1 VVRDTISHE
10 ARSFIAELDATEQ
23 WHIDWA
29 RRVLRCA
36 VLREPPGDEVLAVDA
51 SRQCGL
57 WLWLQRHRG
66 ELFTLDAT
74 AVSDLQSN
82 HEQMHWAARR
92 VCQRILVG
100 EAGDAAEL
108 GVFEL
113 AQTGVIAGLARLKT
127 AYLARCARLD
137 ALTGLPLRH
146 GMEAEFER
154 CRARA
159 QRHGELLVLLLLDLD
174 EFKRINDRHGHAVG
188 DLALQHC
195 TLLLQGQCRAGEPLF
210 RVGGEEFLALLQVAD
225 RATAQRAAERILQA
239 LRDQPMAAANGTAL
253 VLRASAGLA
262 EVGSDETI
270 AAALDRA
277 DRALYAAKSAGRD
290 TWLWAPAGASS

>member
-10 ARSFIAELDATEQ
+10 ARSFIVELDATEQ
-23 WHIDWA
+23 WHIDWS

-36 VLREPPGDEVLAVDA
+36 VLRAPPGDEVLAVDA
-51 SRQCGL
+51 SRRCRL

-66 ELFTLDAT
+66 ELAALDAA
-74 AVSDLQSN
+74 AVADLQSN
-82 HEQMHWAARR
+82 HDRMHWAARR
-92 VCQRILVG
+92 VCERILDD
-100 EAGDAAEL
+100 ETGDAETL
-108 GVFEL
+108 GVFEQ
-113 AQTGVIAGLARLKT
+113 AQAGVIAALARLKT
-127 AYLARCARLD
+127 AYLACCARLD

-174 EFKRINDRHGHAVG
+174 EFKRINDSHGHAVG

-195 TLLLQGQCRAGEPLF
+195 TALLQGQCRAGEPLF

-239 LRDQPMAAANGTAL
+239 LRDQPMTAAGGETL
-253 VLRASAGLA
+253 SLRASAGLA
-262 EVGSDETI
+262 EAGRDEAI

-277 DRALYAAKSAGRD
+277 DRALYAAKAAGRD
-290 TWLWAPAGASS
+290 TWRWAPVEAPS